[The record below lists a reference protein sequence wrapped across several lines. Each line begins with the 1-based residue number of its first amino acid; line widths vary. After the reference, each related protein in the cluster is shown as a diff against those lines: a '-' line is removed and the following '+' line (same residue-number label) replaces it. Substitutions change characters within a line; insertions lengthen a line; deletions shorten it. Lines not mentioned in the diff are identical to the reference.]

1 MVTTVVAWILLL
13 FTTTAAVVELQPR
26 AGDTSQARA
35 TAPTPATVSAVQW
48 SATPLRVASTAAT
61 VEVDVMPFLA
71 RVAEGGPFAAY
82 YKALSELGA
91 DFVRYAPWC
100 PYPRV
105 VVPELTPPDCT
116 KTKRATNWNSTLFDG
131 IMKDFMEA
139 VCGPDAAKG
148 TCTHSVAQQLS
159 TMPSW
164 LYKDGFPTD
173 KLDNNPWE
181 YCSGPG
187 DGCAADQETGSNYKF
202 YEHSSGSLVDE
213 TCMPM
218 ARHVARVV
226 GWYTQGG
233 FNDECGHYHAS
244 GLRYNWTILSVLNEN
259 EQVRSQ
265 RKQR

>member
-1 MVTTVVAWILLL
+1 M

-26 AGDTSQARA
+26 AGDTSQARV

-82 YKALSELGA
+82 HKALSELGA

-116 KTKRATNWNSTLFDG
+116 KTKRATNWNSTLFDV

-148 TCTHSVAQQLS
+148 TCTRF
-159 TMPSW
+159 
-164 LYKDGFPTD
+164 GR
-173 KLDNNPWE
+173 
-181 YCSGPG
+181 
-187 DGCAADQETGSNYKF
+187 ADACRDECETRQ
-202 YEHSSGSLVDE
+202 
-213 TCMPM
+213 
-218 ARHVARVV
+218 ARAVRRVHGERIHPVRARVV
-226 GWYTQGG
+226 RQQRGTRALRAARRPARRRPGWRLPWLDGSTLEFAEDEPQNARLVGG
-233 FNDECGHYHAS
+233 CG
-244 GLRYNWTILSVLNEN
+244 GVCGW
-259 EQVRSQ
+259 VRPAGAAWL
-265 RKQR
+265 